1 MPQVTV
7 SRASGDLAR
16 PVVFDITRLVTRAL
30 NPNPNGIDRVDFAM
44 ARHFLTGN
52 GAPNNALFC
61 SLLGPRLAPTDL
73 ALRAIDEIESCWREF
88 VEPERDTAFDQ
99 LIAAFDMPGA
109 TAPTPRRIARPRF
122 DRAAQSWRDLRRW
135 AFNLGAPLEQIPEG
149 AAYINASQFLLDKPW
164 FTRWLARRPDIK
176 PVFFVHDLLTVDHPE
191 FFWVDE
197 AEKGPRRLRAIVQLA
212 AGTIVGSDV
221 LARRLRHFA
230 AKQGRADLPICV
242 ARLPAPAVFAEPAQP
257 DERLRDKNYFVVCG
271 TIEPRKNH
279 LMLLNVWRRL
289 AERLGPASPKLV
301 IVGKR
306 GWLNENVTDLMS
318 RCPALRV
325 NVIEVSGLSTPAL
338 RRLLAGARALLM
350 PSFAEGFGLPVAEA
364 LAAKVPVIASDLEVF
379 REFGGNAPVY
389 LDPLD
394 GAGWLNAIEDF
405 AAPDSVLREEALT
418 RVACAQ
424 TSGSTEFFEAVDG
437 FIARL

>member
-318 RCPALRV
+318 RCPALRSQCDRGLGAV
-325 NVIEVSGLSTPAL
+325 HAGVEAFAGGRKGSADAVFRGRVWLARRRGAGGESSGDRLRSGGFPRVWRKRSGLPRSARR
-338 RRLLAGARALLM
+338 RRLAQRHRRFRRAGTRSCARKL
-350 PSFAEGFGLPVAEA
+350 
-364 LAAKVPVIASDLEVF
+364 
-379 REFGGNAPVY
+379 
-389 LDPLD
+389 
-394 GAGWLNAIEDF
+394 
-405 AAPDSVLREEALT
+405 
-418 RVACAQ
+418 
-424 TSGSTEFFEAVDG
+424 
-437 FIARL
+437 